1 MASIIAPLFKL
12 RLMKTSKLAKELVIL
27 FHSFF
32 LYVLEVNSRIPPI
45 QAETVLTTP
54 NDTLIGKPTTV
65 NEVLIIEILL
75 ITPTE
80 LAPVDACS
88 NLL

>member
-1 MASIIAPLFKL
+1 M
-12 RLMKTSKLAKELVIL
+12 
-27 FHSFF
+27 
-32 LYVLEVNSRIPPI
+32 

-54 NDTLIGKPTTV
+54 NDALIGKPTMV
-65 NEVLIIEILL
+65 NAVPMVDTPLT
-75 ITPTE
+75 TPTV